1 MQKAK
6 WLGLLWIIIALMLA
20 IGFTFQFGILVKKI
34 PWSWERRLASFTNG
48 SFSNACSNNPASQAA
63 LVKMLKR
70 IYPLRE
76 DDQEFTV
83 QVQVVRNGSINAFAT
98 LGGNIIIYEGLLK
111 EASSAEELAGV
122 LAHEIEHV
130 RLRHILQG
138 VLVRLA
144 TTEGIEFIF
153 SGGFSIPNVDA
164 VPFFLNMNFTKME
177 EAEAD
182 DEAIIR
188 LEKSKV
194 SLRGLYQFFKRME
207 RQSTV
212 NHLLSDHP
220 SDSSRL
226 KKLES
231 RLDLPSTAILNDKE
245 WAELKKIC
253 L

>member
-1 MQKAK
+1 MKKAK
-6 WLGLLWIIIALMLA
+6 WKGLLWIITALMLA
-20 IGFTFQFGILVKKI
+20 IGFTFQFDKFVKKI
-34 PWSWERRLASFTNG
+34 PWSWEKKLSALTTG
-48 SFSNACSNNPASQAA
+48 SFSNACSGNPSS
-63 LVKMLKR
+63 LKVLDKVIKR

-76 DDQEFTV
+76 DDHEFSL
-83 QVQVVRNGSINAFAT
+83 QIQVVRNGSINAFAT
-98 LGGNIIIYEGLLK
+98 LGGNIVIYEGLIK
-111 EASSAEELAGV
+111 EATSAEELAGV

-138 VLVRLA
+138 VLVRIA
-144 TTEGIEFIF
+144 TKEGIEFIF

-164 VPFFLNMNFTKME
+164 VPFFLNMNFTKIE

-207 RQSTV
+207 RQSNV

-226 KKLES
+226 KKLEA
-231 RLDLPSTAILNDKE
+231 RLGLPSTAILNDKE
-245 WAELKKIC
+245 WLELKKIC